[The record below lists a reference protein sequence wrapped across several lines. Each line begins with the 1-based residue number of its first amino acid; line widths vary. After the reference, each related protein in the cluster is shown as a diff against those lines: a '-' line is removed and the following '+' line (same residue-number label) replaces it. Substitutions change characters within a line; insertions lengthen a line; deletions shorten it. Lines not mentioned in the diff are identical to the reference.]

1 MENSK
6 NMKNF
11 MLSLICD
18 EQGQDL
24 IEYALLAGLISIL
37 CVAAVRGAGQKVSTL
52 FVSVETA
59 IP

>member
-1 MENSK
+1 
-6 NMKNF
+6 MKNF
-11 MLSLICD
+11 MLSLIGD

-37 CVAAVRGAGQKVSTL
+37 CVAAIKGAGEKVSTL
-52 FVSVETA
+52 FTNVSNS